1 MSCLVLYA
9 VKHSTNRGFKVKI
22 LLADDHG
29 LFRDSMAVWLNQ
41 YTQQVQVEFAFDWD
55 SLVDVLDTSFDLI
68 MLDLDMPGMDGA
80 ASIDTLKNTRPE
92 IPILVVS
99 ANQETQTI
107 NACLNAGA
115 SGYITKAGS
124 GEEILEA
131 VATVLRGET
140 YRPPASRQNE
150 KAQITETLSN
160 KQIKILAHLAKG
172 DSNKKIAE
180 KMFLSE
186 GTVKQYVSQL
196 LRILCVDNRTQ
207 AGNRARQILGIG
219 G

>member
-1 MSCLVLYA
+1 M
-9 VKHSTNRGFKVKI
+9 KI

-41 YTQQVQVEFAFDWD
+41 YTERVQVEFAFDWD
-55 SLVDVLDTSFDLI
+55 SLIDVLDASYDLV
-68 MLDLDMPGMDGA
+68 MLDLGMPGMDGA
-80 ASIDTLKNTRPE
+80 VSIDRLKHTLPD

-99 ANQETQTI
+99 ANQEAQTI
-107 NACLNAGA
+107 NTCLQAGA

-131 VATVLRGET
+131 VSTVLRGEI
-140 YRPPASRQNE
+140 YRPPASRQDENI
-150 KAQITETLSN
+150 QITETLSN
-160 KQIKILAHLAKG
+160 KQIRILAYLAKG

-180 KMFLSE
+180 KTCLSE

-196 LRILCVDNRTQ
+196 LRVLEVDNRTQ
-207 AGNRARQILGIG
+207 AGNRARQILGIEA
-219 G
+219 